1 MSAHGGSRAAP
12 TASPTA
18 SPVGAPSQLPLHLA
32 IIMDGNGRWAEAQ
45 GLPRS
50 EGHREGTEAVNRVVR
65 WCREWGLKH
74 LTLYA
79 FSEQNWGRPEEEVGA
94 LMSLLLRY
102 VREQREEIMERRIR
116 LRVIGDEARLPSFV
130 RGPLRALIDESQAH
144 EGMTLTLALSYGGRE
159 ELLRATQRIAA
170 RVARGELSPEQL
182 TEDHISAA
190 LDAPELP
197 DPDLILRTSGEH
209 RLSNFL
215 LWQCAYSE
223 LYFLDQP
230 WPEVSAQDLIEA
242 FEHFGRR
249 QRRFGLT
256 GAQVT
261 P

>member
-1 MSAHGGSRAAP
+1 MNE
-12 TASPTA
+12 
-18 SPVGAPSQLPLHLA
+18 QLPSALTTEHLPTHLA
-32 IIMDGNGRWAEAQ
+32 IIMDGNGRWAQAQ

-50 EGHREGTEAVNRVVR
+50 EGHKAGTEAVNRVVR
-65 WCREWGLKH
+65 WCRSWGLKH

-102 VREQREEIMERRIR
+102 VREQREEIIEKRIR
-116 LRVIGDEARLPSFV
+116 LRVIGDEERLPSFV
-130 RGPLRALIDESQAH
+130 RAPLKALIKDSAQH

-159 ELLRATQRIAA
+159 ELVRAVRRVTAQVTQG
-170 RVARGELSPEQL
+170 VLQLDQL
-182 TEDHISAA
+182 TEEHISAA
-190 LDAPELP
+190 LDAPDLP

-223 LYFLDQP
+223 LYFLDKS
-230 WPEVSAQDLIEA
+230 WPEVDAQDFIKA
-242 FEHFGRR
+242 FQHFAQR

-256 GAQVT
+256 SAQINS
-261 P
+261 

>member
-1 MSAHGGSRAAP
+1 MSDATHEALPSGL
-12 TASPTA
+12 TADS
-18 SPVGAPSQLPLHLA
+18 LPLHLA

-50 EGHREGTEAVNRVVR
+50 EGHRAGTEAVNRVVR
-65 WCREWGLKH
+65 WCRSWGLRH

-94 LMSLLLRY
+94 LMSLLLQY
-102 VREQREEIMERRIR
+102 VREQREEIIERRIR

-130 RGPLRALIDESQAH
+130 RGPLKALIQESAQH

-159 ELLRATQRIAA
+159 ELLRATKRIAA
-170 RVARGELSPEQL
+170 QVQQGTLSLDALSE
-182 TEDHISAA
+182 EHISGA
-190 LDAPELP
+190 LDAPDLP
-197 DPDLILRTSGEH
+197 DPDLIFRTSGER

-223 LYFLDQP
+223 LYFLERP
-230 WPEVSAQDLIEA
+230 WPEVRAQDLIEA
-242 FEHFGRR
+242 FEHFAQR

-256 GAQVT
+256 SAQVSS
-261 P
+261 